1 MTATLLGGTN
11 LSDYDQDD
19 YLLREDVLRQF
30 SVLMATPHILAETSN
45 LLAQTSE
52 PDRGDLLAS
61 FGAFLQDLSVFQ
73 ELVHPSRFA
82 VEISEFVR
90 LGLTDAALLVEQG
103 IDFTL
108 VTADRRLFGACG
120 PTGRKAL
127 YFPSLKD
134 E

>member
-19 YLLREDVLRQF
+19 YLLREDVLRQS
-30 SVLMATPHILAETSN
+30 SVLMAMPHILAETSN

-127 YFPSLKD
+127 NFPSLKD

>member
-127 YFPSLKD
+127 NFPSLKD

>member
-19 YLLREDVLRQF
+19 YLLREDVLRQS
-30 SVLMATPHILAETSN
+30 SVLMAMPHILAETSN

>member
-11 LSDYDQDD
+11 LSYYDQDD
-19 YLLREDVLRQF
+19 YLLREDVLRQS
-30 SVLMATPHILAETSN
+30 SVLMAMPHILAETSN

-127 YFPSLKD
+127 NFPSLKD

>member
-11 LSDYDQDD
+11 LSYYDQDD
-19 YLLREDVLRQF
+19 YLLREDVLRQS
-30 SVLMATPHILAETSN
+30 SVLMAMPHILAETSN

-61 FGAFLQDLSVFQ
+61 FGAFLQHLSVFQ

-127 YFPSLKD
+127 NFPSLKD